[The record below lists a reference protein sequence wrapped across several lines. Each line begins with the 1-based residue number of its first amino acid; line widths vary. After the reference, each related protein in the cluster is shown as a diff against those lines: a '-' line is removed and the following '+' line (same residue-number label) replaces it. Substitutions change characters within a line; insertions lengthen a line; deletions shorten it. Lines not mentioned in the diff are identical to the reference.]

1 MRGRTTITIA
11 HRLSAVKE
19 ADRVLVFDAG
29 RIIEEGQHDT
39 LVNQAGS
46 VYQRLYGQQTA

>member
-1 MRGRTTITIA
+1 
-11 HRLSAVKE
+11 VKE
-19 ADRVLVFDAG
+19 ADRVLVFDGG
-29 RIIEEGQHDT
+29 RIIEEGQHAT